1 MVWLV
6 LTTEIEAASKLELR
20 RSYTNELISTCSLRH
35 CSMCSL
41 CCPTPN
47 RSLPDRSRQRS
58 CQCGFVQSR
67 THATICLRVHFPVV
81 DGESDVNNHKLLEA
95 AIAEARKGIN
105 EGGLP
110 IGSVLADRDGSIVAR
125 GHNLRV
131 QTGDP
136 TAHAEVVCIRN
147 AGRRRDWNRLVLVS
161 TLSPCV
167 MCTGTTL
174 LFKIPTVI
182 IGENTNFKGAE
193 DLFTRAGVQ
202 LINLEDAECKS
213 LMSTFI
219 SEHPDLW
226 NEDIGL

>member
-1 MVWLV
+1 MD
-6 LTTEIEAASKLELR
+6 K
-20 RSYTNELISTCSLRH
+20 
-35 CSMCSL
+35 
-41 CCPTPN
+41 
-47 RSLPDRSRQRS
+47 
-58 CQCGFVQSR
+58 
-67 THATICLRVHFPVV
+67 
-81 DGESDVNNHKLLEA
+81 HKLLSE
-95 AIAEARKGIN
+95 AIAEARKGLN

-110 IGSVLADRDGSIVAR
+110 IGSVLADADGNVVAR

-167 MCTGTTL
+167 MCTGTAL
-174 LFKIPTVI
+174 LFKIPTII

-202 LINLEDAECKS
+202 LVNLDDPESKS
-213 LMSTFI
+213 LMGAFI
-219 SEHPDLW
+219 SQHPDLW
-226 NEDIGL
+226 NEDIGR